1 LWPVLLILSA
11 AVDANA
17 SYVLSLRGFRE
28 LNPLVSQLASAI
40 GAAPAY
46 AIFFL
51 LSALSGLFLLY
62 SSCKPVRAVGVAY
75 AATRWIPAAHNLLLL
90 LSVEVQ
96 PVATL
101 LAYSVGFAGVFIYS
115 LRKIRISPKC

>member
-1 LWPVLLILSA
+1 
-11 AVDANA
+11 VDAIA
-17 SYVLSLRGFRE
+17 SYVLLLRGFHE

-46 AIFFL
+46 TIFFL
-51 LSALSGLFLLY
+51 LSVLFDLFLLY
-62 SSCKPVRAVGVAY
+62 SSCKPVRAVGAAY

-96 PVATL
+96 PIATL
-101 LAYSVGFAGVFIYS
+101 LTYSVGLVGASIYL
-115 LRKIRISPKC
+115 LRRMRAV